1 MEQSRSTECLITR
14 YEDAYGNWTYNT
26 CTTKD
31 SDEGQPWWAA
41 FCFVSIF
48 QGFAHSRC
56 AVFFLNWFFKI
67 LSWPGVPLRLTR
79 MAMWWIMPGETV
91 LMAVLA
97 HVSIFVKIWETRPKL
112 AYSWQDLGWDHIG
125 PLGPGFSS
133 GRYIL
138 GFLNISLHA
147 SIAQIG
153 LDIVDQMC
161 VHLRMGLRGFM
172 GFYVLGWV
180 NFGRQYFFGNI
191 MDLNEWIFL
200 VLPPHGIGP
209 LSLWRE
215 ISLWKATYPQLFR
228 HWRGVPTGVL
238 DV

>member
-1 MEQSRSTECLITR
+1 MTNICLYQRQICPTRAPYGAIMINRMPHHQIRRRLRQLDLQHVHHQRFRWRTTMVSCCLFCQHFSR
-14 YEDAYGNWTYNT
+14 
-26 CTTKD
+26 
-31 SDEGQPWWAA
+31 
-41 FCFVSIF
+41 FCPF
-48 QGFAHSRC
+48 QVC
-56 AVFFLNWFFKI
+56 CFFLNWFFRI

-147 SIAQIG
+147 SSAQLG
-153 LDIVDQMC
+153 LDIVD
-161 VHLRMGLRGFM
+161 
-172 GFYVLGWV
+172 
-180 NFGRQYFFGNI
+180 
-191 MDLNEWIFL
+191 
-200 VLPPHGIGP
+200 
-209 LSLWRE
+209 
-215 ISLWKATYPQLFR
+215 
-228 HWRGVPTGVL
+228 
-238 DV
+238 